1 MLNYF
6 VTFKQFTIHL
16 MTRLSQCFS
25 YSPLIH
31 TELEENLTQLIQK
44 VGTTNNFTVSN
55 SIVVRIKYG
64 IE

>member
-1 MLNYF
+1 MKISKKMLNYF

-44 VGTTNNFTVSN
+44 GRND
-55 SIVVRIKYG
+55 
-64 IE
+64 E